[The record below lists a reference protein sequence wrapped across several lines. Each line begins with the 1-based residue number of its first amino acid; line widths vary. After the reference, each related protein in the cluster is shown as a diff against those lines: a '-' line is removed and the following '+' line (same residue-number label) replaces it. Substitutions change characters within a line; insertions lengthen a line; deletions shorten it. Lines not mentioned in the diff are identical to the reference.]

1 MGTNAK
7 GTEYESAPKARLL
20 APKARL
26 LAPKARLLAPK
37 ARLLAPKARF
47 LALKARNMIA
57 RGKREAR
64 RPWISVKEKWGA
76 LKGRNTAASIS
87 AFQASTILFN
97 SNQGRRARFARACPW
112 LSYFAPLALSRT
124 YL

>member
-7 GTEYESAPKARLL
+7 GTEYESAPKARFL
-20 APKARL
+20 AL
-26 LAPKARLLAPK
+26 K

-47 LALKARNMIA
+47 LAPKARNMIA

-76 LKGRNTAASIS
+76 LKGRHTAASIS

-97 SNQGRRARFARACPW
+97 SNQGRQPRRRLRPHPPTLF
-112 LSYFAPLALSRT
+112 FFFVT
-124 YL
+124 F

>member
-1 MGTNAK
+1 VKVVNQRQGADKTNAK
-7 GTEYESAPKARLL
+7 GAEYESAP
-20 APKARL
+20 
-26 LAPKARLLAPK
+26 
-37 ARLLAPKARF
+37 
-47 LALKARNMIA
+47 KARNMIA

-64 RPWISVKEKWGA
+64 RPWISVKEKGAA

-87 AFQASTILFN
+87 AFQASTILLN